1 MRLSVRT
8 GELQY
13 LPTVLVFSEGMAERE
28 EQRGSEKGRQ
38 ARSCGLTLTCKEAT
52 VRFQG
57 DKEEAGRDQTDT
69 TRESDKDALWS
80 QYVIFVPT
88 FSYTSRSSSMACVCG
103 QGSLKRNLRIS

>member
-13 LPTVLVFSEGMAERE
+13 LPTGLVFSEGMAGRE
-28 EQRGSEKGRQ
+28 DQRGSEKGRQ

-52 VRFQG
+52 VRLQG

-69 TRESDKDALWS
+69 TRESDA
-80 QYVIFVPT
+80 IFVPT

>member
-13 LPTVLVFSEGMAERE
+13 LPTGLVFSEGMAGRE
-28 EQRGSEKGRQ
+28 DQRGSEKGRQ

-52 VRFQG
+52 VRLQG

-69 TRESDKDALWS
+69 TRESDALWS
-80 QYVIFVPT
+80 QYVIFVPA